1 MDCQTGACSPAGR
14 PGLQK
19 INQNFTFL
27 FDIKILIP
35 DPNQVIVCI
44 LNIIF
49 LQEEYFHAQTQR
61 KQEQSQSPERRR
73 RRFCIRHRGKNAEK
87 DQLNEELASIQAGIA
102 DLKAQLKEK
111 RAALKSVDKAIAK
124 LEAQKTAAE
133 AKAAQQA
140 RQAEIDSALQ
150 KLIADGMS
158 VDQILD
164 KLK

>member
-1 MDCQTGACSPAGR
+1 MHPLSRQ
-14 PGLQK
+14 
-19 INQNFTFL
+19 
-27 FDIKILIP
+27 
-35 DPNQVIVCI
+35 
-44 LNIIF
+44 
-49 LQEEYFHAQTQR
+49 
-61 KQEQSQSPERRR
+61 
-73 RRFCIRHRGKNAEK
+73 KNAEK

-124 LEAQKTAAE
+124 LETQKTTAE